1 MAVTITGR
9 PIVAGEKD
17 RTILFTNLGLDWA
30 GAGYTL
36 KLRVTN
42 SDGDPP
48 TDYDLD
54 AVVGEDEQAEL
65 PSTEDVFPDAGYYT
79 LKLIALTGADERV
92 LAENLLLEVKP

>member
-1 MAVTITGR
+1 MPVTITGR
-9 PIVAGEKD
+9 PIVSGEKD
-17 RTILFTNLGLDWA
+17 RTILFTNIGLDWA

-54 AVVGEDEQAEL
+54 AVVGEAEQAEL
-65 PSTEDVFPDAGYYT
+65 TSTEDVFPDAGYYT
-79 LKLIALTGADERV
+79 LKLIAFSGADERV
-92 LAENLLLEVKP
+92 LAENLLIEVKP